1 MYADVK
7 DLIMTNEK
15 IKNLS
20 SAINVPR
27 AQKELGTKDI
37 KDPINISQA
46 LKQRKRGL

>member
-7 DLIMTNEK
+7 ELVTTNEK
-15 IKNLS
+15 IRNLS

-37 KDPINISQA
+37 KEPMEISQA
-46 LKQRKRGL
+46 LKQTKRGY